1 MTSLCPGSEET
12 VSETRKDDRD
22 TQVLEGVGLLLVT
35 IVGHGP
41 GTSEGRDLHQTY
53 GL

>member
-35 IVGHGP
+35 IDGQGP
-41 GTSEGRDLHQTY
+41 GTSEERDLHQSY